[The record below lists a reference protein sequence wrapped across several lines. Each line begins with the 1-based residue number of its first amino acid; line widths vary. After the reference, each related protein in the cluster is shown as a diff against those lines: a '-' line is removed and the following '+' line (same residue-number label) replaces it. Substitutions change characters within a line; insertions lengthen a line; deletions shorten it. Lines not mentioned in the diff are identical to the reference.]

1 MSKQTKAKIL
11 VIDDEKNILFTVR
24 QTLEPQ
30 GYEVHTATTGEEGLR
45 MAAEENFD
53 LVRLD
58 LKLPGIDGVEVLR
71 QLEQRPRRSQVIVI
85 SAFGTVT
92 NAVEVMKLEAL
103 DFIEK
108 PFAPRELRDAVRK
121 VLSRPRQGT
130 DPGNDYNGWI
140 ALSKRCAAEGQLGN
154 AMAHAKHAAGL
165 EPDRPEAFNLLGA
178 YCEMQGKTIEAQ
190 KYYRA
195 ALELNPGYLPSQT
208 NLNRLVMKKSGPLLL
223 GQE

>member
-1 MSKQTKAKIL
+1 MPKAKIL
-11 VIDDEKNILFTVR
+11 IIDDEKNILFTVR
-24 QTLEPQ
+24 QTLEAD
-30 GYEVHTATTGEEGLR
+30 GYEVSTATTGEAGLR
-45 MAAEENFD
+45 MAAEANFD
-53 LVRLD
+53 LVLLD

-85 SAFGTVT
+85 SAYGTVT
-92 NAVEVMKLEAL
+92 NAVEVMKLGAL

-108 PFAPRELRDAVRK
+108 PFAPRELRDAVLK
-121 VLSRPRQGT
+121 VLSRPEPGT

-154 AMAHAKHAAGL
+154 AIAHARHATGL

-178 YCEMQGKTIEAQ
+178 YCELQGKAIEAQ

-195 ALELNPGYLPSQT
+195 ALELNPGYMPSQA
-208 NLNRLVMKKSGPLLL
+208 NLNRLVMKTMGPLLL

>member
-1 MSKQTKAKIL
+1 MSKAKIL

-24 QTLEPQ
+24 QTLEAD
-30 GYEVHTATTGEEGLR
+30 GYEVSTATTGEAGLR
-45 MAAEENFD
+45 MAAEANFD
-53 LVRLD
+53 LVLLD

-85 SAFGTVT
+85 SAYGTVT
-92 NAVEVMKLEAL
+92 NAVEVMKLGAL

-108 PFAPRELRDAVRK
+108 PFAPRELREAVLK
-121 VLSRPRQGT
+121 VLSRPEPGT

-140 ALSKRCAAEGQLGN
+140 ALSKRCAAQGQLGN
-154 AMAHAKHAAGL
+154 AIAHARHATGL

-178 YCEMQGKTIEAQ
+178 YSEMQGKAIEAQ

-195 ALELNPGYLPSQT
+195 ALELNPGYLPSQA
-208 NLNRLVMKKSGPLLL
+208 NLNRLVMKTKGPLLL

>member
-1 MSKQTKAKIL
+1 MSKAKIL

-24 QTLEPQ
+24 QTLEAD
-30 GYEVHTATTGEEGLR
+30 GYEVSTATTGEAGLR
-45 MAAEENFD
+45 MAAEANFD
-53 LVRLD
+53 LVLLD

-85 SAFGTVT
+85 SAYGTVT
-92 NAVEVMKLEAL
+92 NAVEVMKLGAL

-108 PFAPRELRDAVRK
+108 PFAPRELRDAVLK
-121 VLSRPRQGT
+121 VLSRPAPGT

-140 ALSKRCAAEGQLGN
+140 ALSKRCAAQGQLGN
-154 AMAHAKHAAGL
+154 AIAHARHATGL

-178 YCEMQGKTIEAQ
+178 YSEMQGKAIEAQ

-195 ALELNPGYLPSQT
+195 ALELNPGYLPSQA
-208 NLNRLVMKKSGPLLL
+208 NLNRLVMKTKGPLLL

>member
-1 MSKQTKAKIL
+1 MAEAKIL

-24 QTLEPQ
+24 QTLESQ
-30 GYEVHTATTGEEGLR
+30 GYAVRTTTTGEEGLR
-45 MAAEENFD
+45 LAAEENFD
-53 LVRLD
+53 LVLLD

-71 QLEQRPRRSQVIVI
+71 QLGQRRRRPQVIVI

-92 NAVEVMKLEAL
+92 NAVEVMKSGAL

-108 PFAPRELRDAVRK
+108 PFSPQELRDAVRQ
-121 VLSRPRQGT
+121 VLTRPEPGT
-130 DPGNDYNGWI
+130 DPGNDYSGWI
-140 ALSKRCAAEGQLGN
+140 AMSKRCAGEGQLGN
-154 AMAHAKHAAGL
+154 AIAHARHATGL

-178 YCEMQGKTIEAQ
+178 YCEMQGKALEAQ

-195 ALELNPGYLPSQT
+195 ALELNPGYLPAQN
-208 NLNRLVMKKSGPLLL
+208 NLTRLVMKKTGPILL

>member
-11 VIDDEKNILFTVR
+11 VINDEKNILFTVR

-53 LVRLD
+53 LVLLD

-71 QLEQRPRRSQVIVI
+71 QLEKRPRRSQVIVI

>member
-1 MSKQTKAKIL
+1 MTKEAKVKIL
-11 VIDDEKNILFTVR
+11 VIDDEKNILVTIR
-24 QTLEPQ
+24 HALEPK
-30 GYEVHTATTGEEGLR
+30 GYEVHTTTTGEEGLR

-53 LVRLD
+53 LLLLD

-71 QLEQRPRRSQVIVI
+71 QLEQRSRRSQVIVI

-92 NAVEVMKLEAL
+92 NAVEVMKLGAL

-108 PFAPRELRDAVRK
+108 PFAPRELRDAVRN
-121 VLSRPRQGT
+121 VLSRPAPGT

-154 AMAHAKHAAGL
+154 AMAHARHATGL
-165 EPDRPEAFNLLGA
+165 KPDRPEAFNLLGA
-178 YCEMQGKTIEAQ
+178 YCEMQGKSLDAQ

-195 ALELNPGYLPSQT
+195 ALELNPGYLPSQS
-208 NLNRLVMKKSGPLLL
+208 NLNRLVMKKSGPVLL